1 MVKQN
6 HTSSSEANF
15 TTINPSPMR
24 AGCSSVISHK
34 KDASFPDIETGKHYE
49 RQKEKGSRSYV

>member
-15 TTINPSPMR
+15 TTIDPSPMR
-24 AGCSSVISHK
+24 TGCGSVISPE

-49 RQKEKGSRSYV
+49 R

>member
-1 MVKQN
+1 MVKQD
-6 HTSSSEANF
+6 HTSCSEANS
-15 TTINPSPMR
+15 TTFDPSPMR

-49 RQKEKGSRSYV
+49 R